1 MAKAQSRYHARVKR
15 HRRLRSKVAGTSARP
30 RLSVFRSS
38 GHIYAQLV
46 DDQSGHTLVSAAT
59 NERELRSKVVSQGP
73 MARARVIGE
82 VLAIRAQE
90 KGVTQAVFDRGG
102 YQFHGRVKALAEG
115 SRAQGLKF

>member
-1 MAKAQSRYHARVKR
+1 
-15 HRRLRSKVAGTSARP
+15 
-30 RLSVFRSS
+30 
-38 GHIYAQLV
+38 
-46 DDQSGHTLVSAAT
+46 
-59 NERELRSKVVSQGP
+59 